1 MYFCLCTCMC
11 VRVAVW
17 LRRDCWLVV
26 AIVSR
31 VCLHNIPFLGWLA
44 GASCYCLVSLLVNL
58 VAIIWASD
66 GCCEFILPSLCIWK
80 ALHWMAWHVKTIGA
94 SSKWRA
100 RPLKYGMLFILQW
113 SQMTTHFVFFLVHR
127 GQCHQNSLLS
137 LSLNRAAIMA
147 HHIAIN
153 FSLLT
158 WHCTYDKYGPWFLTS
173 FLMGNS
179 CALASIIEFM
189 VSEWSL

>member
-1 MYFCLCTCMC
+1 MSTHDSQLSSSVVHMVIFYFIKNSVIMYFCLCTCMC

-113 SQMTTHFVFFLVHR
+113 SQMTTHFVFFFSSQGSV
-127 GQCHQNSLLS
+127 SPEFSPLS
-137 LSLNRAAIMA
+137 LSQQSSN
-147 HHIAIN
+147 N
-153 FSLLT
+153 
-158 WHCTYDKYGPWFLTS
+158 GPS
-173 FLMGNS
+173 HS
-179 CALASIIEFM
+179 H
-189 VSEWSL
+189 